1 MALNNKRVSITAE
14 TLQDSTRIANYSAIL
29 DVASKK
35 ITLTVTH
42 SDDVYKETTRADQEE
57 FETYAY
63 AVLDQITSEA

>member
-1 MALNNKRVSITAE
+1 MALNNKRVTISAE
-14 TLQDSTRIANYSAIL
+14 TLQDSTRIANYTAIL

-42 SDDVYKETTRADQEE
+42 SDDAYKEITRADQED

-63 AVLDQITSEA
+63 GLLDQINSQS